1 MAGADPRAAAAACTK
16 TVQTRRDAAPDARSL
31 GTRPAPARGPASL
44 TLGRGPRNLPRGIRD
59 GHARATEGGAREP
72 RAGPAVNRLAR
83 AADGLGRLNRV
94 LLGLCRIA
102 TVLLC
107 AGLTG
112 VVAVGVFWRYV
123 LNDALSWTEEV
134 AKLAMVWLT
143 FTGAPLAL
151 VAGGHVAIEMLPR
164 LLPRRLRHLLLAVVL
179 LVVALVLAVLAWRG
193 TTFAWNG
200 RTQVVAMLGD
210 VSMAWVFAAIPIG
223 SLIMLAIAVEQAI
236 RHLLHA
242 LAPDRHAAP
251 VAEGAMAG
259 VD

>member
-1 MAGADPRAAAAACTK
+1 MNG
-16 TVQTRRDAAPDARSL
+16 
-31 GTRPAPARGPASL
+31 
-44 TLGRGPRNLPRGIRD
+44 
-59 GHARATEGGAREP
+59 
-72 RAGPAVNRLAR
+72 LAR
-83 AADGLGRLNRV
+83 AAEGLGRLNRV

-107 AGLTG
+107 AGLTA

-164 LLPRRLRHLLLAVVL
+164 LLPHRLQHLLLALVL
-179 LVVALVLAVLAWRG
+179 VVVALVLAVLAWRG

-200 RTQVVAMLGD
+200 RTQVIAMLGD

-223 SLIMLAIAVEQAI
+223 SLVMLSIAIEQAS

-242 LAPDRHAAP
+242 IAPDRHAAP
-251 VAEGAMAG
+251 LAEGAAAG
-259 VD
+259 IE

>member
-1 MAGADPRAAAAACTK
+1 MSDPG
-16 TVQTRRDAAPDARSL
+16 RRH
-31 GTRPAPARGPASL
+31 
-44 TLGRGPRNLPRGIRD
+44 RNER
-59 GHARATEGGAREP
+59 
-72 RAGPAVNRLAR
+72 AR
-83 AADGLGRLNRV
+83 AAEGRADGPRTGRAVSGPARAVDRLGRLNRV
-94 LLGLCRIA
+94 LLDLCRVA

-107 AGLTG
+107 AGLTA

-164 LLPRRLRHLLLAVVL
+164 LLPRRLRHLLLTLVLLIVAVVL
-179 LVVALVLAVLAWRG
+179 AVMVWRG

-223 SLIMLAIAVEQAI
+223 SLVMLLVAVEQAA

-242 LAPDRHAAP
+242 IAPERHAAP
-251 VAEGAMAG
+251 LAEGAMAG